1 MITEADLKQA
11 IAECQAERNPN
22 AHTAVKLAAFY
33 TLLDH
38 LEPEKPA
45 PSLPAYSFAAG
56 PEEKRDIYYD
66 SGTDFSQAIYGRK
79 PEDIWPIFDELMDVL
94 INLHPRLYNAVLRK
108 IEKL

>member
-1 MITEADLKQA
+1 MITEADLRQA

-22 AHTAVKLAAFY
+22 AHTAIKLAAFY

-38 LEPEKPA
+38 LDPANPEPI
-45 PSLPAYSFAAG
+45 LPAYSFSAG
-56 PEEKRDIYYD
+56 PERDDSIFYD

-108 IEKL
+108 IEEL